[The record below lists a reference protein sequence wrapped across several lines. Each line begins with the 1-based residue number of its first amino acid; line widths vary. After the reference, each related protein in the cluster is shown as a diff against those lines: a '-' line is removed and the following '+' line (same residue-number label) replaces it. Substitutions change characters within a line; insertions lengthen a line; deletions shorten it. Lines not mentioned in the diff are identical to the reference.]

1 MALAFPS
8 GQSGKSKNL
17 HQPVGLISPLPTLQL
32 RGRMKNEQTAELN
45 KPFWRALIRGG
56 NLRHLSRVLLDA
68 RRERPLDAAQGRDDQ
83 FTPYQTAIGAKA
95 ALLTPAAPTALDPE
109 LPFKVGPMNER
120 KRRESGRR

>member
-17 HQPVGLISPLPTLQL
+17 HQPVGLISPLTTLHL
-32 RGRMKNEQTAELN
+32 RRRMKNEQTAQLN

-68 RRERPLDAAQGRDDQ
+68 GRERFREAAAQGRDDQ

-95 ALLTPAAPTALDPE
+95 ALLTPAAPAALDPLQT
-109 LPFKVGPMNER
+109 LPISAVGAV
-120 KRRESGRR
+120 SGDNRP